1 VYERIEA
8 ENWTWSCDEWQ
19 VWNSWPQLAF
29 EFSLASTVYKLLS
42 FKLLVPELIR
52 ILALILV
59 QEANCS

>member
-1 VYERIEA
+1 VYVYERIEA

-29 EFSLASTVYKLLS
+29 EFSL
-42 FKLLVPELIR
+42 KLLVPELIR